1 MIYISRNHK
10 FDTDNIKAFEIYS
23 DSTCEHLEYT
33 CNYHD
38 MLEIM
43 QENISLMANDGLI
56 SYRQGWKMRN
66 DYIMYN
72 EYVELFEQYGDAIKS
87 QKNK

>member
-1 MIYISRNHK
+1 MIYISRNYN
-10 FDTDNIKAFEIYS
+10 FDINDNKAFEIYS

-33 CNYHD
+33 CNYND

-43 QENISLMANDGLI
+43 QENIYLMANDGLI
-56 SYRQGWKMRN
+56 SYREGWKMRD

-87 QKNK
+87 QGK

>member
-1 MIYISRNHK
+1 MNYILRNYE
-10 FDTDNIKAFEIYS
+10 FNTDDNKEIEIYS

-43 QENISLMANDGLI
+43 QENIYLMANDGLI
-56 SYRQGWKMRN
+56 SYREGWKMRD

-72 EYVELFEQYGDAIKS
+72 EHVELFEQYGDAIKS
-87 QKNK
+87 QRK

>member
-1 MIYISRNHK
+1 MNYIVRNYE
-10 FDTDNIKAFEIYS
+10 FNTDDNKAFEIYS

-43 QENISLMANDGLI
+43 QENIYLMANDGLV
-56 SYRQGWKMRN
+56 SYRQGWNMRN

-72 EYVELFEQYGDAIKS
+72 EYVELSEQYGAAIKS
-87 QKNK
+87 

>member
-1 MIYISRNHK
+1 MNYIVRNYE
-10 FDTDNIKAFEIYS
+10 FNIDNNKAFEIYS

-43 QENISLMANDGLI
+43 QENIYLMANDGLI
-56 SYRQGWKMRN
+56 SYREGWKMRD
-66 DYIMYN
+66 DYIMYD
-72 EYVELFEQYGDAIKS
+72 EYVELSEKYGDAIKS
-87 QKNK
+87 QGK

>member
-1 MIYISRNHK
+1 MIYISQNYK
-10 FDTDNIKAFEIYS
+10 FDNDDNKAFEIYS

-43 QENISLMANDGLI
+43 QENIYLMANDGLI
-56 SYRQGWKMRN
+56 SYRQGWNMRN

-72 EYVELFEQYGDAIKS
+72 EYVELFEQYGAAIKS
-87 QKNK
+87 QGK

>member
-1 MIYISRNHK
+1 MNYIVRNYE
-10 FDTDNIKAFEIYS
+10 FNTDDNKAFEIYS

-43 QENISLMANDGLI
+43 QENIYLMANDGLI
-56 SYRQGWKMRN
+56 SYREGWNMRN

-72 EYVELFEQYGDAIKS
+72 EYVELFEQYGAAIKS
-87 QKNK
+87 QGK

>member
-1 MIYISRNHK
+1 MNYIVRNYE
-10 FDTDNIKAFEIYS
+10 FNTDNNKAFEIYS

-33 CNYHD
+33 CNYND
-38 MLEIM
+38 MIKIM

-56 SYRQGWKMRN
+56 SYRQGWNMRN

-72 EYVELFEQYGDAIKS
+72 EYVELFEQYGASIKS
-87 QKNK
+87 QGK

>member
-1 MIYISRNHK
+1 MIYISRNYK
-10 FDTDNIKAFEIYS
+10 FDTDNNKAFEIYS

-43 QENISLMANDGLI
+43 QENIYLMANDGLI
-56 SYRQGWKMRN
+56 SYREGWKMRN

-72 EYVELFEQYGDAIKS
+72 EYVELFEQYGTAIKS
-87 QKNK
+87 QGK

>member
-1 MIYISRNHK
+1 MIYISRNYE
-10 FDTDNIKAFEIYS
+10 FNTDNNKAFEIYS

-43 QENISLMANDGLI
+43 QENSSLMANDGLI
-56 SYRQGWKMRN
+56 SYQQGWKMRD

-72 EYVELFEQYGDAIKS
+72 EYVELFEQYGAAIKS
-87 QKNK
+87 QGK

>member
-1 MIYISRNHK
+1 MIYISRNFN
-10 FDTDNIKAFEIYS
+10 FDTDNNKAFEIYS

-43 QENISLMANDGLI
+43 QENIYLMANDGLI
-56 SYRQGWKMRN
+56 SYREGWKMRD

-72 EYVELFEQYGDAIKS
+72 EYVELFEQYGAAIKT
-87 QKNK
+87 QGK

>member
-1 MIYISRNHK
+1 MNYIVRNYE
-10 FDTDNIKAFEIYS
+10 FNTDDNKAFEIYS

-33 CNYHD
+33 CNYND

-43 QENISLMANDGLI
+43 QENIYLMANDGLI
-56 SYRQGWKMRN
+56 SYREGWKMRD

-72 EYVELFEQYGDAIKS
+72 EYVELFEQYGASIKS
-87 QKNK
+87 QGK

>member
-1 MIYISRNHK
+1 MNYIVRNYE
-10 FDTDNIKAFEIYS
+10 FDADNNKAFEIYS

-56 SYRQGWKMRN
+56 SYQQGWKMRD

-72 EYVELFEQYGDAIKS
+72 EYVELFEQYGASIKS
-87 QKNK
+87 QGK

>member
-1 MIYISRNHK
+1 MIYISRNYK
-10 FDTDNIKAFEIYS
+10 FDTDNNKAFEIYS

-43 QENISLMANDGLI
+43 QENIYLMANDGLI
-56 SYRQGWKMRN
+56 SYREGWKMRD
-66 DYIMYN
+66 DYIMYD
-72 EYVELFEQYGDAIKS
+72 EYVELFEQYGAAIKS
-87 QKNK
+87 QGK

>member
-1 MIYISRNHK
+1 MNYILRNYE
-10 FDTDNIKAFEIYS
+10 FNTDDNKAFEIYS

-56 SYRQGWKMRN
+56 SYRQAWKMRN

-72 EYVELFEQYGDAIKS
+72 EYVELFEQYGASIKS
-87 QKNK
+87 QGK

>member
-1 MIYISRNHK
+1 MIYISRNYK
-10 FDTDNIKAFEIYS
+10 FDTDDNKAFEIYS

-43 QENISLMANDGLI
+43 QENIYLMANDGLI
-56 SYRQGWKMRN
+56 SYREGWKMRD
-66 DYIMYN
+66 DYIMYD
-72 EYVELFEQYGDAIKS
+72 EYVELFEQYGAAIKS
-87 QKNK
+87 QRK